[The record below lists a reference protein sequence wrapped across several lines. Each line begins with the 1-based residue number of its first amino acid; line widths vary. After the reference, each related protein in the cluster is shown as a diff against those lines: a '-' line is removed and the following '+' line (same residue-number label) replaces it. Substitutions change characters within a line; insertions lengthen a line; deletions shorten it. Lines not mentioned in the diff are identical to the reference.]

1 MEERVLSSTPKPN
14 YVRQKGQSETESH
27 KIPSR
32 FPMHSPINPE
42 FLTLTHR
49 TRALSRLQ
57 LTVYTMS
64 GFAAA
69 QPEMEQKN
77 EGCQHM

>member
-1 MEERVLSSTPKPN
+1 MPDAQTISLDLSESVELVCAMRSVPRILKGEMMTSVTLFVCCLIRLELRV
-14 YVRQKGQSETESH
+14 Y
-27 KIPSR
+27 
-32 FPMHSPINPE
+32 
-42 FLTLTHR
+42 R
-49 TRALSRLQ
+49 T
-57 LTVYTMS
+57 S